1 MQMEQERTETQG
13 GPLMTKQQHQ
23 QFIEDSRLT
32 AGEPMDT
39 HQQIYREYP
48 ANRKRTIRQMD
59 YDYVDYGDPRQQ
71 MCRAAGS
78 LSHMQQDDRSTQ
90 SFPASNN
97 LQENFTQ
104 SDFTGFPRLTRRE
117 DNWPSDNSSGRAASE
132 LSEDKNCNSRPA
144 GSEAQS
150 QGDHVGAHQLQDH
163 RSYNRGGAPSLS
175 GASSNQRQ
183 RQAISQQP
191 PSRQQQER
199 LQSVPSFSDGHSL
212 SAGFPITANTSF
224 PSESMQQQQPQQQPQ
239 QPQQQ
244 QQHAPRVQRG
254 PEGMGITGMGASAS
268 GGLPSLPSN
277 CVRLISGKCG
287 TLDAE
292 WEDLQCILIRLYRPR
307 PMMPA
312 LPVERKQLHSDGVSN
327 ICRRSY
333 RCTQNSDGYRW
344 LKYGQKLLTNSQLY
358 REYFRCAHPHCP
370 AKKHVEVEPSTGK
383 IISASS
389 TPHNHTA
396 PVLDSPPPVKKSR
409 KSVSQ
414 NRSSKTVSHTSGGSG
429 GAAGE
434 TTTHENDE
442 VN

>member
-1 MQMEQERTETQG
+1 
-13 GPLMTKQQHQ
+13 MTKQQHQ
-23 QFIEDSRLT
+23 QFSTHSRSS
-32 AGEPMDT
+32 AGEPVHTMDN

-48 ANRKRTIRQMD
+48 QANRKRTIRQMD
-59 YDYVDYGDPRQQ
+59 YDYVDYGDSQQQ

-78 LSHMQQDDRSTQ
+78 LSHIQQDDRSIQ

-97 LQENFTQ
+97 LQDNFTQ
-104 SDFTGFPRLTRRE
+104 SEFTGFARLTRRE
-117 DNWPSDNSSGRAASE
+117 DNWPSDNSSGHAALE
-132 LSEDKNCNSRPA
+132 LSEDRNGNSRPA

-150 QGDHVGAHQLQDH
+150 QGDHSGAHQLQDNQ
-163 RSYNRGGAPSLS
+163 SCNRGVPSLS
-175 GASSNQRQ
+175 GASCIQQHDSNM
-183 RQAISQQP
+183 RQAISQLP

-224 PSESMQQQQPQQQPQ
+224 PSESMQP
-239 QPQQQ
+239 

-254 PEGMGITGMGASAS
+254 PEGMGITGMGAAAS

-383 IISASS
+383 ISSASS
-389 TPHNHTA
+389 TPHNHAA

-414 NRSSKTVSHTSGGSG
+414 NRSSKTVSHASGASGGI
-429 GAAGE
+429 AGE
-434 TTTHENDE
+434 PTTHEK
-442 VN
+442 